1 MASIIHILL
10 WIIIWLTLTLKR
22 QWAFKLPV
30 IVEGIYASSRVDAI
44 QPLLTAQN
52 GNRQYP
58 GSLKKDKG
66 EETIYW
72 PSSPKLKVTF
82 DDEVPS
88 TLTDRNL
95 IPDIIEHDGKR

>member
-1 MASIIHILL
+1 MASIVHIFL
-10 WIIIWLTLTLKR
+10 WIIIWLTLTAKR
-22 QWAFKLPV
+22 QWSFKLPV
-30 IVEGIYASSRVDAI
+30 IVDTIYATTRIDAI
-44 QPLLTAQN
+44 QPLLTVQN
-52 GNRQYP
+52 GGRPYQ
-58 GSLKKDKG
+58 GSLRKDKG